1 MVPLAWLPTRRVQWY
16 LPSST
21 AAVSAVVCDAL
32 LQNTSLLWQ
41 HCCTY
46 IINPPLGLMNQAQ
59 SFEALMV
66 PMRVSDASTLINA
79 NPVHAEANARYRD

>member
-1 MVPLAWLPTRRVQWY
+1 
-16 LPSST
+16 
-21 AAVSAVVCDAL
+21 
-32 LQNTSLLWQ
+32 
-41 HCCTY
+41 
-46 IINPPLGLMNQAQ
+46 MNQAQ